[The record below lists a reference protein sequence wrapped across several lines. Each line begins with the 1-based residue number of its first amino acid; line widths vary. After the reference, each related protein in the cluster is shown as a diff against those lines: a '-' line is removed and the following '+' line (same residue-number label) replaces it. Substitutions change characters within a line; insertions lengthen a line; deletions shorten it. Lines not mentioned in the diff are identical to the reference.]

1 MLSSTILILTG
12 LVITGGSTM
21 TTSMAPTVAELTPGV
36 IATTASPTTK
46 HFNTLEAG
54 QTTESVTLMGFSNQT
69 TTFVETSRESKITS
83 STTSSVH
90 STSTAVRITSKPNV
104 ADSLTTTPSSIVT
117 ESQTLKTE
125 NTKAVTTSNKI
136 TTPTALTTN
145 RIPSTSKVFVSSSE
159 QPSTTKKTFIIS
171 QPKTTVG
178 QHKKEPDAL
187 SSGSVAAI
195 VIGFIA
201 IVIILLGGAYNF
213 KMRRSSYGRLLDDT
227 DHSSFGN
234 FFNPMFDG

>member
-36 IATTASPTTK
+36 IATTASPTSK

-54 QTTESVTLMGFSNQT
+54 QTTESVTMMGFTNQT
-69 TTFVETSRESKITS
+69 TTFVETSAESNITS
-83 STTSSVH
+83 SRTSSVH
-90 STSTAVRITSKPNV
+90 STSTAIRISSKSNV

-117 ESQTLKTE
+117 ETQTLKTE
-125 NTKAVTTSNKI
+125 NTKAMKTSGKI
-136 TTPTALTTN
+136 TTPTAHTTK
-145 RIPSTSKVFVSSSE
+145 RIPSTFKVFVSSE
-159 QPSTTKKTFIIS
+159 QPSTTKKTFTIK
-171 QPKTTVG
+171 QHKTTVG
-178 QHKKEPDAL
+178 QHKKESEAL

-195 VIGFIA
+195 VVGFIT
-201 IVIILLGGAYNF
+201 IVIILLGGAYYF